1 MIKLVLIH
9 TQIPELY
16 NDRLEPPL
24 GLLYIASYLKE
35 RFRGNIKI
43 DVIDLT
49 GAIDIKNFTKIPF
62 GNYYGF
68 STYTTTYN
76 RTLEIKQSLLKIN
89 PKARTIAG
97 GPHASALSD
106 EVAKDFD
113 YVVIGE
119 GELGIEKI
127 LRGTNTNIISAKPLS
142 NLDMLPMPDYSLVD
156 MNSYNRIVNGK
167 KSFSIVSSRGCPYKC
182 LFCNSVIM
190 GAHRPTRFRTPKNVL
205 AEIKILREQYGDI
218 AFRFQDDIF
227 GLNIEWMEQFTKLIE
242 PLRITYRAFVRAS
255 QCASDGFTDLLVQGG
270 CKHIAIGVESGSD
283 EILKKMNKQQT
294 VEQCLQGIKKARGS
308 GLIVRGFFIVG
319 FPGETWDTIQE
330 TVNFFQKAELDEF
343 TIYPFIPYPGTPVFH
358 FPEKYGVKNISSY
371 YPKYFQIYGDCL
383 SHFVYDLIYADRN
396 ELQAMKDYLELE
408 FEKTNSIWSLNS
420 NCYV

>member
-167 KSFSIVSSRGCPYKC
+167 KSFSIVSSRGCPYK
-182 LFCNSVIM
+182 
-190 GAHRPTRFRTPKNVL
+190 
-205 AEIKILREQYGDI
+205 
-218 AFRFQDDIF
+218 
-227 GLNIEWMEQFTKLIE
+227 
-242 PLRITYRAFVRAS
+242 
-255 QCASDGFTDLLVQGG
+255 
-270 CKHIAIGVESGSD
+270 
-283 EILKKMNKQQT
+283 
-294 VEQCLQGIKKARGS
+294 
-308 GLIVRGFFIVG
+308 
-319 FPGETWDTIQE
+319 
-330 TVNFFQKAELDEF
+330 
-343 TIYPFIPYPGTPVFH
+343 
-358 FPEKYGVKNISSY
+358 
-371 YPKYFQIYGDCL
+371 
-383 SHFVYDLIYADRN
+383 
-396 ELQAMKDYLELE
+396 
-408 FEKTNSIWSLNS
+408 
-420 NCYV
+420 